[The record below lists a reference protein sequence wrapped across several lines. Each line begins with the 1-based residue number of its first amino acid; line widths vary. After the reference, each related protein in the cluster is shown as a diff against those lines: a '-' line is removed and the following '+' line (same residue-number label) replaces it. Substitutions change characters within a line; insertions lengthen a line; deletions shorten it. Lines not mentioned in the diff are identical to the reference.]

1 MIFPSQVTMCD
12 WSKFFDLRGGL
23 ANCRARFEQA
33 RCGRVAFLGGS
44 ITQSEGWRNL
54 VMDSLRARFPETQFD
69 FVAAGIGSLGSV
81 PHAFRLESDVLSKGD
96 IDLLIVEAAVND
108 TVNIPNDPDRMRRGM
123 EGIVRHVRMANPL
136 TDVIHLH
143 FAMPEHLADYQEGR
157 VPKAIAEHERIAEA
171 YGNPSLHLS
180 REVFERI
187 RAGEF
192 TWDRDFQDL
201 HPSPFGHALYAAGV
215 NRLLEAAWSGTGTM
229 AAPHALP
236 ISPTDSASYFHGRF
250 APLEE
255 ARIVQGFQLVQR
267 WIPDLPAKTRP
278 GFVDVP
284 ALVASCPGA
293 ELRLLFHGT
302 AAGILIASG
311 PKTGVLD
318 VSCDGGPLRRF
329 ETATAWSQDLY
340 LPWTLILADDLPD
353 APHDLLLRL
362 DRKYNP
368 PAATLVICRI
378 LINGVPAFSPKLA

>member
-1 MIFPSQVTMCD
+1 MIFSSQVTMSDC
-12 WSKFFDLRGGL
+12 SNFFDLRGGL

-54 VMDSLRARFPETQFD
+54 VMDSLRAKFPEASFD

-81 PHAFRLESDVLSKGD
+81 PHAFRLESDVLSRGE
-96 IDLLIVEAAVND
+96 IDLLFVEAAVND
-108 TVNIPNDPDRMRRGM
+108 TVNIPGDPDRMRRGM
-123 EGIVRHVRMANPL
+123 EGIVRHIRLSNPL

-143 FAMPEHLADYQEGR
+143 FAMPEHLADYAEGR
-157 VPKAIAEHERIAEA
+157 MPKAIAEHERIAEA
-171 YGNPSLHLS
+171 YGNPSLNLS

-192 TWDRDFQDL
+192 TWERDFHDL

-215 NRLLEAAWSGTGTM
+215 DRVLEAAWSRPRAM
-229 AAPHALP
+229 QAPHALP
-236 ISPTDSASYFHGRF
+236 AEAVDSASYFHGRF

-255 ARIVQGFQLVQR
+255 ARIVQGFQLVPR
-267 WIPDLPAKTRP
+267 WTPDLPAKTRP

-284 ALVASCPGA
+284 ALVAACPGA
-293 ELRLLFHGT
+293 ELRIPFHGT

-318 VSCDGGPLRRF
+318 VSCDGGPFRRF
-329 ETATAWSQDLY
+329 ETATDWSQDLY

-353 APHDLLLRL
+353 GRHDLLLRL
-362 DRKYNP
+362 DSECNP
-368 PAATLVICRI
+368 QDATLVICRI
-378 LINGVPAFSPKLA
+378 LINGVPAFSPKPA